1 NGGILAIGR
10 ESGSTTYGASL
21 SHLKSSGSNVS
32 AVNIGGLYAESN
44 NILAAFQDGATTY
57 GIDRSDNDQFPD
69 SGALIQ
75 TLPLHLGTP
84 ELKKTFQ
91 SLKLDL
97 DTAGTATGSTLQ
109 VLYRI
114 DSATAAFTALK
125 TIAITD
131 DLNMLL
137 PIRKI
142 GRRIEL
148 QFKWVTTANA
158 PIRLRSFTINFSVQ
172 EKSN

>member
-1 NGGILAIGR
+1 M
-10 ESGSTTYGASL
+10 
-21 SHLKSSGSNVS
+21 
-32 AVNIGGLYAESN
+32 
-44 NILAAFQDGATTY
+44 
-57 GIDRSDNDQFPD
+57 
-69 SGALIQ
+69 
-75 TLPLHLGTP
+75 
-84 ELKKTFQ
+84 
-91 SLKLDL
+91 